1 MNIAFSS
8 ILILSTLIPG
18 IIFRK
23 TYYSEE
29 FSKQYFKASFFG
41 VLSSTL
47 IPTIIFQ
54 IIFILIFSFKID
66 FEIILKILRG
76 TIDES
81 VIENIASYHWNI
93 LSYFLLLSIVSAF
106 LGYLSKKIIRYTKFD
121 RKIKIFRFQNSWHY
135 ILKGEIFDFPKANI
149 NLFNDEVED
158 IELIFI
164 DALLEVNGQAIIYDG
179 ILVDYELS
187 QNSSGLET
195 ISIKSA
201 KRRCLTNDRIKNID
215 SSEYSTSNKDDYY
228 PINGHLLV
236 LKYSDLKNLNFT
248 YYKLDNLSDTLYS
261 HKKVS

>member
-1 MNIAFSS
+1 MNIALSS
-8 ILILSTLIPG
+8 ILILLFLIPG
-18 IIFRK
+18 ITFRK

-47 IPTIIFQ
+47 IPTIIFH
-54 IIFILIFSFKID
+54 IFFILIFSFRID

-93 LSYFLLLSIVSAF
+93 LLYFFLLFTVSAC

-121 RKIKIFRFQNSWHY
+121 RKIKFFRFQNSWHY

-149 NLFNDEVED
+149 NLFNDTVED

-164 DALLEVNGQAIIYDG
+164 DALMEVNGQGIIYDG

-201 KRRCLTNDRIKNID
+201 KRRCLTKDRGKNTD
-215 SSEYSTSNKDDYY
+215 SEYIISNKDDYY
-228 PINGHLLV
+228 PINGHVLV

-248 YYKLDNLSDTLYS
+248 YYKLDNLVDSVYS
-261 HKKVS
+261 LKKVS